1 MKKAKVNRSA
11 FGNFMIIFFLCLLG
25 LFFVLPL
32 YYAIVQSLKPLNELW
47 VFPPRFYVI
56 NPTLKNFE
64 DLFTLMSNSTVPFSR
79 YIFNTLL
86 ITVVG
91 TIGQIIICSM
101 AAYPLAKHKF
111 RGRTG
116 YFKII
121 VTSLMFNATVTAI
134 PTYLIMAKLGWVDT
148 YLALIIPVFGST
160 LGVYLM
166 KQFMEQIHD
175 SVLEAAKIDSASEM
189 RIFWQIVMPQ
199 VKPAWLTLTLFSVQ
213 GLWNVGSNNF
223 IYSENLKTFPYALAQ
238 IVSAGIARAGVGS
251 AVTVVMLLFPL
262 AVFILTQSNV
272 IQTMSTSGMKD

>member
-1 MKKAKVNRSA
+1 
-11 FGNFMIIFFLCLLG
+11 MIIFFLCLLG

-56 NPTLKNFE
+56 NPTMKNFE
-64 DLFTLMSNSTVPFSR
+64 DLLTLMSNSTVPFSR

-86 ITVVG
+86 ITIVG

-111 RGRTG
+111 RGRKG

-121 VTSLMFNATVTAI
+121 ETSLMFNATVTAI

-213 GLWNVGSNNF
+213 SLWNVGSNNF

-262 AVFILTQSNV
+262 VVFILTQSNV